1 MRYCPICNGHR
12 AIKHLWYDLKYWW
25 KHKILRQPEPEINVA
40 EVVCSLFPAMIMAS
54 MMSEMSKNLQDA
66 LEEKQEG

>member
-1 MRYCPICNGHR
+1 
-12 AIKHLWYDLKYWW
+12 LKYWW